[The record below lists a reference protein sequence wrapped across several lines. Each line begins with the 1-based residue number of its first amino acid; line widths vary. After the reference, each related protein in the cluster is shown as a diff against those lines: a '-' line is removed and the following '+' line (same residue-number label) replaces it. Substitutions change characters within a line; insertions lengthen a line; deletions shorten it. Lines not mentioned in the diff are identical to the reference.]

1 MKSFLLSI
9 FLSFSLFTSAQ
20 NQTDKTQIEVTL
32 NNYIDGFYQ
41 GDTLKLKAALKPRL
55 YKFGYLK
62 DKETGAYKYYQD
74 LPYDKALALAQ
85 RIKEQGMTRTE
96 TEMRGV
102 KVLEIAN
109 HIASARVTGA
119 WGLDYI
125 LLSKDNGKWM
135 IEQVI
140 WEGPFLKE
148 YKEDKTTTYYLIRH
162 AEKDRSD
169 KTNRNPHLT
178 EKGLK
183 RADNWSNVLK
193 DVKFD
198 AIYSTDY
205 NRTKETALPT
215 AKANNLEIK
224 LYDPRKMASKEFLA
238 NTKGKNVLVV
248 GHSNTTPM
256 FVNALLSEKKYDMI
270 ADNNNGNLYIVTI
283 TNNSKSSSVL
293 VVN

>member
-1 MKSFLLSI
+1 M
-9 FLSFSLFTSAQ
+9 
-20 NQTDKTQIEVTL
+20 
-32 NNYIDGFYQ
+32 
-41 GDTLKLKAALKPRL
+41 
-55 YKFGYLK
+55 
-62 DKETGAYKYYQD
+62 
-74 LPYDKALALAQ
+74 
-85 RIKEQGMTRTE
+85 
-96 TEMRGV
+96 
-102 KVLEIAN
+102 
-109 HIASARVTGA
+109 
-119 WGLDYI
+119 
-125 LLSKDNGKWM
+125 
-135 IEQVI
+135 
-140 WEGPFLKE
+140 
-148 YKEDKTTTYYLIRH
+148 
-162 AEKDRSD
+162 
-169 KTNRNPHLT
+169 T

-198 AIYSTDY
+198 ATYSTDY